1 MSEGL
6 LSFVEVLKKKRV
18 SDFPDEAAT
27 KQAIILRLL
36 SVLGWDAFNIDEVKP
51 EYTVAE
57 GRVDYSLR
65 IGGKDRVFIEAKKA
79 GEELEGHEEQ
89 LLAYSF
95 KAGVKIAVLTNGFEW
110 WFYLPLSEGSWEQRK
125 FYTIDVLQQ
134 ESSDVVSKFTDF
146 LSKDNVNNEKALAN
160 AEAVYKSQQ
169 KKNILKDS
177 LPKAWQRLISEPD
190 DRLIE
195 LITNKTEE
203 ICGYKADAEI
213 VEQFLSRS
221 GSQAYVSAPQTAR
234 PVPPYIKRETSTSTT
249 PISGNYANRPIS
261 AFVFNGTQHRVRSY
275 KDLLMAMCDILI
287 ERHGSE
293 FDKVLNIRGRK
304 RPYFTRNSNE
314 LRIPLEVNETRI
326 FVETNLSANSIVKLC
341 TDMLALFGY
350 SEDELK
356 IETL

>member
-27 KQAIILRLL
+27 KQAIILKLL
-36 SVLGWDAFNIDEVKP
+36 SLLDWDAFNIDEVKP
-51 EYTVAE
+51 EYTVAG

-65 IGGKDRVFIEAKKA
+65 IGGKDKVFIEAKKA

-89 LLAYSF
+89 LLNYSF
-95 KAGVKIAVLTNGFEW
+95 KNGVKIAVLTNGFEW

-134 ESSDVVSKFTDF
+134 ESSDVVSKFADF
-146 LSKDNVNNEKALAN
+146 LSKDNVNNEKALEN

-169 KKNILKDS
+169 KKNILKDN

-203 ICGYKADAEI
+203 ICGFKADAEM
-213 VEQFLSRS
+213 VEQFLLKS
-221 GSQAYVSAPQTAR
+221 GSQARVSAPQTDR
-234 PVPPYIKRETSTSTT
+234 PVPPYTKRGPSVSTT

-261 AFVFNGTQHRVRSY
+261 AFVFSGTQHRVRSY
-275 KDLLMAMCDILI
+275 KDLLMSMCDILI
-287 ERHGSE
+287 EKHGSE
-293 FDKVLNIRGRK
+293 LDKVLNIRGRK

-314 LRIPLEVNETRI
+314 LRIPLEVNETGI

>member
-1 MSEGL
+1 MGDGL
-6 LSFVEVLKKKRV
+6 LSFVEALKKKRV

-27 KQAIILRLL
+27 KQAIILKLL
-36 SVLGWDAFNIDEVKP
+36 SLLDWDAFNIDEVKP
-51 EYTVAE
+51 EYTVAG

-65 IGGKDRVFIEAKKA
+65 IGGKDKVFIEAKKA
-79 GEELEGHEEQ
+79 GEELDGHEEQ
-89 LLAYSF
+89 LLNYSF
-95 KAGVKIAVLTNGFEW
+95 KNGVKIAVLTNGFEW

-134 ESSDVVSKFTDF
+134 ESSDVVSKFADF

-169 KKNILKDS
+169 KKNILKDN

-203 ICGYKADAEI
+203 ICGFKADAET
-213 VEQFLSRS
+213 VEQFLLRS
-221 GSQAYVSAPQTAR
+221 GSQASVSAPQT
-234 PVPPYIKRETSTSTT
+234 PKLVPSYTKRGPSLSTT

-261 AFVFNGTQHRVRSY
+261 AFVFSGTQHRVRSY

-287 ERHGSE
+287 EKHGSE

-304 RPYFTRNSNE
+304 RPYFTRNSDE
-314 LRIPLEVNETRI
+314 LRIPLEVNKTGI
-326 FVETNLSANSIVKLC
+326 FVETNLSANNIVKLC
-341 TDMLALFGY
+341 TDMLAFFGY

>member
-1 MSEGL
+1 MSDEL
-6 LSFVEVLKKKRV
+6 LSFVETLKKKRV

-27 KQAIILRLL
+27 KQAIILRFLSLL
-36 SVLGWDAFNIDEVKP
+36 CWDTFNIDEVKP
-51 EYTVAE
+51 EYIVAE
-57 GRVDYSLR
+57 RKVDYSLK
-65 IGGKDRVFIEAKKA
+65 ISGKDRVFIEAKKA
-79 GEELEGHEEQ
+79 GEELDGHEQQ
-89 LLAYSF
+89 LLDYSF
-95 KAGVKIAVLTNGFEW
+95 KKGIKIAVLTNGFEW

-125 FYTIDVLQQ
+125 FYTIDIFQQ
-134 ESSDVVSKFTDF
+134 ESSDVVSRFTDF

-203 ICGYKADAEI
+203 ICGYKANAEM
-213 VEQFLSRS
+213 VEQFLIRS
-221 GSQAYVSAPQTAR
+221 GGQAY
-234 PVPPYIKRETSTSTT
+234 ISTSQPAKPVKKRDSLVSITS
-249 PISGNYANRPIS
+249 ISGGYTNRSIS
-261 AFVFNGTQHRVRSY
+261 AFVFNGTQYKVRSW

-287 ERHGSE
+287 KTHSTE
-293 FDKVLNIRGRK
+293 FEKVLNIRGRK

-314 LRIPLEVNETRI
+314 LRIPQEVNETGV
-326 FVETNLSANSIVKLC
+326 FVETNLSANNIVKICL
-341 TDMLALFGY
+341 DMISIFGY